1 MVVDGYLLVNSSNL
15 YWIICKRLGMEKFRN
30 LVIKTMLDYIKLYNL
45 QDEDIILLHG
55 FIEELFCKLGMEEE

>member
-1 MVVDGYLLVNSSNL
+1 
-15 YWIICKRLGMEKFRN
+15 MEKFRN